1 MMEECSSDRICPQI
15 PGNDGDIGLEQA
27 LDRCAACCL
36 NGCLETAPGDQ
47 THTVWLKLYTASERL
62 RIAVHEHDVLQALLE
77 IGSNLMACEEMA
89 VVTLQEDGRLSVL
102 ASSGLTEHRA
112 EALMARAEQ
121 IAAEVGRGQIT
132 IVNASRCGNALWSEL
147 GIIAFVPV
155 WHKSEPR
162 GALIFYKLLPQ
173 RTGFDAADYELLQ
186 LLSMYSGAC
195 LFSA

>member
-1 MMEECSSDRICPQI
+1 MMEECSSDRMCLQI
-15 PGNDGDIGLEQA
+15 PGNDSDIGLEQA

-47 THTVWLKLYTASERL
+47 AHTAWLKLYAASERL
-62 RIAVHEHDVLQALLE
+62 RIAVREHDVMQALLE

-89 VVTLQEDGRLSVL
+89 VIAIQKDGHVSVL
-102 ASSGLTEHRA
+102 ASSGLTERRA
-112 EALMARAEQ
+112 EALIARAEQ
-121 IAAEVGRGQIT
+121 IAAQAGRGQIA
-132 IVNASRCGNALWSEL
+132 IANASGCENALWSEL
-147 GIIAFVPV
+147 GVTAFVPL

-186 LLSMYSGAC
+186 LFSMYSGAC

>member
-1 MMEECSSDRICPQI
+1 MMEERSSDRICLQI
-15 PGNDGDIGLEQA
+15 PVTDSDIGLEQA

-36 NGCLETAPGDQ
+36 NGCLETTPGDQ
-47 THTVWLKLYTASERL
+47 AHAAWLKLYAASERL
-62 RIAVHEHDVLQALLE
+62 RIAVREHDVLQALLE

-89 VVTLQEDGRLSVL
+89 VVTLEEDGRVSVL
-102 ASSGLTEHRA
+102 ASSGLTDHRV

-121 IAAEVGRGQIT
+121 IAAEAARGEI
-132 IVNASRCGNALWSEL
+132 IIANASGCGNTLWSEL
-147 GIIAFVPV
+147 GVTAFVPV

-173 RTGFDAADYELLQ
+173 RTGFDAVDYELLQ
-186 LLSMYSGAC
+186 LFSMYSGAC

>member
-1 MMEECSSDRICPQI
+1 MMEECSADKICLQI
-15 PGNDGDIGLEQA
+15 PGTDSDIGLEQA
-27 LDRCAACCL
+27 LDRCAAHCL

-47 THTVWLKLYTASERL
+47 TNSAWLKLYAASERL
-62 RIAVHEHDVLQALLE
+62 RIAVREHDVLQALLE

-89 VVTLQEDGRLSVL
+89 VIAVQKDGHVSVL

-112 EALMARAEQ
+112 EVLIAKAEQ
-121 IAAEVGRGQIT
+121 IAAEIGRGQIT
-132 IVNASRCGNALWSEL
+132 IVNGFGNAVWSEL
-147 GIIAFVPV
+147 GVTAFVPV

-186 LLSMYSGAC
+186 LLSIYSGAC